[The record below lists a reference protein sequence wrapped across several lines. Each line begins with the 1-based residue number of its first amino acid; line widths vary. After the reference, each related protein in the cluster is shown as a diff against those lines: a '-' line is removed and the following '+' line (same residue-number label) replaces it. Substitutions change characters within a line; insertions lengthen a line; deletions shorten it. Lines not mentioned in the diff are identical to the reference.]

1 MPARLPHRSA
11 TRPRSTLTSHRHSER
26 RRSRPPAAL
35 SGAASG
41 SPAGL
46 HRHHERM
53 YATIMAAED
62 YPNDAFVTVTL
73 ELPLHGRI
81 MVRT

>member
-1 MPARLPHRSA
+1 
-11 TRPRSTLTSHRHSER
+11 
-26 RRSRPPAAL
+26 
-35 SGAASG
+35 
-41 SPAGL
+41 
-46 HRHHERM
+46 M